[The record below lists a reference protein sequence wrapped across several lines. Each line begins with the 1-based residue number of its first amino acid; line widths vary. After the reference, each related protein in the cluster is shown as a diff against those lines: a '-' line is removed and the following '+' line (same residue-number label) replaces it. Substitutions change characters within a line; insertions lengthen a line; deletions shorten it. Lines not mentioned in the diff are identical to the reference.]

1 MTLKARFPVLIGTAF
16 AALAIVLGYAARLE
30 AEAAAAWN
38 PQAAAKYL
46 DGREDAWQAWDKS
59 QRDRGTICVSC
70 HTQASYG
77 LARPVL
83 HQALND
89 QNQSA
94 AERTMLASIRKRV
107 GNWAEM
113 QPVYPD
119 NPYGAGKSVES
130 RNSESVLNAFI
141 LSSYD
146 RLGGHMSDMTR
157 TAFDLA
163 WALQTKSGPDAGSW
177 VWQNFGLAPFESNE
191 SQYQWAA
198 LIAMAIGKA
207 PDDYRADPSI
217 AGNLDLLISYLR
229 SHYEGQ
235 PLLNQIAALWAAE
248 VFPAI
253 LNANQRA
260 QLVQKIN
267 QLQHS
272 DGGWCLADL
281 GPWGARADGSPA
293 ETRSDGYATALVA
306 LVLEE
311 SGTDDGD
318 SHLGRAIQW
327 LEANQDKS
335 TGAWTAWSLNKSR
348 DPASMPGKFMSDTAT
363 AYAVLALEAAKH

>member
-1 MTLKARFPVLIGTAF
+1 MTLKARFPVIIGTAV
-16 AALAIVLGYAARLE
+16 AALAVVLGCATGLE
-30 AEAAAAWN
+30 AETAAAWN

-46 DGREDAWQAWDKS
+46 DGREGAWQAWDKS
-59 QRDRGTICVSC
+59 QRDRGTNCVSC
-70 HTQASYG
+70 HTQAPYG

-83 HQALND
+83 HRALND
-89 QNQSA
+89 ENQSA
-94 AERTMLASIRKRV
+94 AERTMLASIKKRV

-113 QPVYPD
+113 EPVYPD
-119 NPYGAGKSVES
+119 NPYGPGKSVES

-146 RLGGHMSDMTR
+146 RQSGHMSEVTR
-157 TAFDLA
+157 TAFDHA
-163 WALQTKSGPDAGSW
+163 WALQTKTGLDAGSW

-191 SQYQWAA
+191 SQYHWAA
-198 LIAMAIGKA
+198 LIAMAVGNA
-207 PDDYRADPSI
+207 PDDYRADPGI
-217 AGNLDLLISYLR
+217 AGNLDLLTSYLR
-229 SHYEGQ
+229 GHYDGQ

-248 VFPAI
+248 AFPAI

-267 QLQHS
+267 QLQHA

-281 GPWGARADGSPA
+281 GPWGARADGSPPQ
-293 ETRSDGYATALVA
+293 TRSDGYATALVV
-306 LVLEE
+306 LVLEQGGIE
-311 SGTDDGD
+311 TGD

-327 LEANQDKS
+327 LEDNQDKS